1 MLMLNRYNVAHDT
14 APACVCFRRVF
25 PDRTTGCVATLERG
39 REGALFDAGV
49 LSTHRPHWS
58 RQLTEGRRGEFSR
71 RAVDIAPCSAIV
83 LRI

>member
-1 MLMLNRYNVAHDT
+1 MLRMIPLRLAFVFVACSLT
-14 APACVCFRRVF
+14 AQPDVF
-25 PDRTTGCVATLERG
+25 ATLERG
-39 REGALFDAGV
+39 REDALFDAGV
-49 LSTHRPHWS
+49 LCTHRPHWS